1 MKPYLFAMVAVAAL
15 TGLSG
20 CGIFGGGDGP
30 KGTPTVGER
39 IPVLSSE
46 AGVEVDPE
54 LAGVPVVLPAPVVNS
69 EWAQSGGNASKSVGH
84 VALGT
89 APAQAWSVSIGTGSS
104 NNGRLGAA
112 PVVGDGRIY
121 TIDTQANVRAINP
134 ETGATIWQRQ
144 IAGPDASSRTLF
156 GGGVGFANGRVYA
169 TNGAGDAAALDAATG
184 NQIWQARPGGP
195 LRGSPTI
202 SADSVY
208 VVSQD
213 NQLFALNEQNG
224 QTRWSASG
232 SIEASGVFGAASP
245 AFGQST
251 VVAGYSSG
259 ELAAYRFENG
269 QEVWSDALSRTTVT
283 TSVHA
288 LTDIDADPVI
298 DQGRVFAIG
307 QGGRMVAME
316 LNTGQRVWELN
327 IAGIAT
333 PWVAGDWVFVVT
345 DQAQLLAIA
354 RSTGRVRWMA
364 QLQRWRDQADR
375 RGPISWQGPVLAG
388 NRLVLVN
395 SLGQIVYASPTDG
408 SVQQTIATRT
418 PFSLPPVVVNNTLL
432 LLDDSGRLTAWR

>member
-1 MKPYLFAMVAVAAL
+1 MKPYLFAMIAVVGL
-15 TGLSG
+15 TG
-20 CGIFGGGDGP
+20 CGIFGGGDSP

-46 AGVEVDPE
+46 ADVQVDPE
-54 LAGVPVVLPAPVVNS
+54 LADLPVVLPAPVVNA
-69 EWAQSGGNASKSVGH
+69 EWAQSGGNPAKSVGH
-84 VALGT
+84 VAFGT
-89 APAQAWSVSIGTGSS
+89 SPAQAWSVSIGAGSS
-104 NNGRLGAA
+104 NNARLGAP
-112 PVVGDGRIY
+112 PVLGGGRIY
-121 TIDTQANVRAINP
+121 TIDTQAVVRAINP
-134 ETGATIWQRQ
+134 ESGATMWQRQ
-144 IAGPDASSRTLF
+144 ITGPDSSSRTLF
-156 GGGVGFANGRVYA
+156 GGGVAFANGRVYA

-184 NQIWQARPGGP
+184 NPVWQVRPGGP

-202 SADSVY
+202 AADSVY

-213 NQLFALNEQNG
+213 NQLFALNEQTG
-224 QTRWSASG
+224 QTRWTASG

-259 ELAAYRFENG
+259 ELAAYRYENG

-307 QGGRMVAME
+307 QGGRMVATE

-354 RSTGRVRWMA
+354 RSSGRVRWMS
-364 QLQRWRDQADR
+364 QLQRWRDQEDR
-375 RGPISWQGPVLAG
+375 RGPITWRGPVLAG

-395 SLGQIVYASPTDG
+395 TLGQIVFASPTDG
-408 SVQQTIATRT
+408 SVQQTIAGRA
-418 PFSLPPVVVNNTLL
+418 PISLAPIVVNNMLL
-432 LLDDSGRLTAWR
+432 VLDDSGRLTAWR